1 MITAPKRID
10 LIEPEI
16 PHPDGVEG
24 ETIYD
29 IAQRLEARYAVF
41 RKFVELRKSDIER
54 ILVSEMVLGIKH
66 NYTNEYMDKQI
77 LGRVKQLWSVFIVN
91 EEHGIRTKAAET
103 RGGSSFVKTG
113 AYKDNFRIGVIH

>member
-16 PHPDGVEG
+16 PHPDGAEG

-29 IAQRLEARYAVF
+29 IAQRIEARYAVF
-41 RKFVELRKSDIER
+41 RKFVELRKSDIEQ

-103 RGGSSFVKTG
+103 RGGSSFVDTG
-113 AYKDNFRIGVIH
+113 SYMGGMTIGVAR

>member
-16 PHPDGVEG
+16 PHPDGAEG

-29 IAQRLEARYAVF
+29 IAQRIEARYAVF

-113 AYKDNFRIGVIH
+113 SYKVNFKIGVIH